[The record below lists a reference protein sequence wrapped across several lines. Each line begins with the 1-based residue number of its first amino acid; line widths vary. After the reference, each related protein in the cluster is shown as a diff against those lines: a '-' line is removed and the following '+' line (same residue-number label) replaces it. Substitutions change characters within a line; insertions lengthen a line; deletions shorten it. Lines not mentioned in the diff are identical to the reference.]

1 MLVSELALVTTTLLA
16 IAGLQ
21 GTDRRLDPWMTLA
34 CLTKCHGRF
43 LLLFA
48 AKLLAFLGNTRM
60 GHDLGQLFL
69 VARCVK
75 STVEGRSLDFA
86 ANAPLQF
93 GHCRYDRVLIQ
104 NAVAEHPV

>member
-1 MLVSELALVTTTLLA
+1 MPRSLPPVVCGQAL
-16 IAGLQ
+16 GLSWEY
-21 GTDRRLDPWMTLA
+21 TD
-34 CLTKCHGRF
+34 
-43 LLLFA
+43 
-48 AKLLAFLGNTRM
+48 

-75 STVEGRSLDFA
+75 STVEGRPLDFA

-104 NAVAEHPV
+104 NAVAEHPVMADEAHGIFDHQHAVSPHPASQS